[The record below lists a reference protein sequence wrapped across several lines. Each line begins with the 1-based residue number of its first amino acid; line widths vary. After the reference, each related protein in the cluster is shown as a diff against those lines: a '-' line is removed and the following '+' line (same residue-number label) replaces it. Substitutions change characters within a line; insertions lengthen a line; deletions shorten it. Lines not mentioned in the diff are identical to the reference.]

1 MIDSCGATPVFGVFS
16 VRPYRAQDAAKV
28 ERLYVSVANPY
39 RQEDA
44 DNVLSMQRR
53 ALRAQE
59 AGDRWSPLR
68 TEEPNVGE
76 QAHLAF
82 WVAVST
88 NGADEDVI
96 GTLGLRR
103 VGDQETAR
111 SDTAERSG
119 LPSTGDWVSR
129 GAVGEIRRLRVAL
142 EWRRRGVA
150 TALTRQLIAVSVESL
165 RLRGLVLNTTS
176 AQIPALAFYR
186 RLGFQELGRSYLGSY
201 ELVWMHLQ
209 IEPEPQ

>member
-1 MIDSCGATPVFGVFS
+1 MFS
-16 VRPYRAQDAAKV
+16 VRPYRAHDAAQV
-28 ERLYVSVANPY
+28 ERLYASVANPY

-44 DNVLSMQRR
+44 DNVLAMQRR
-53 ALRAQE
+53 ALHAQE
-59 AGDRWSPLR
+59 AGDRWSPLK
-68 TEEPNVGE
+68 TDEPDVGE

-82 WVAVST
+82 WVAVATSET
-88 NGADEDVI
+88 DEEVI

-103 VGDQETAR
+103 VGDEETAR

-119 LPSTGDWVSR
+119 LPSIGQWISSGD
-129 GAVGEIRRLRVAL
+129 VGEIRRLRVAL

-150 TALTRQLIAVSVESL
+150 TALTRHLTTASVESL
-165 RLRGLVLNTTS
+165 RLRSLVLNTTA

-186 RLGFQELGRSYLGSY
+186 RLGFKELGRSCLGAY

-209 IEPEPQ
+209 IEPEP

>member
-1 MIDSCGATPVFGVFS
+1 MFS
-16 VRPYRAQDAAKV
+16 IRPYRAHDAAPV
-28 ERLYVSVANPY
+28 ERLYASVANPY

-44 DNVLSMQRR
+44 DNVLAMQRR

-59 AGDRWSPLR
+59 ARDRWSPLKA
-68 TEEPNVGE
+68 EEPDVGE

-88 NGADEDVI
+88 NGADEEVI

-111 SDTAERSG
+111 NDTAERSG
-119 LPSTGDWVSR
+119 LPSTGNWVSS
-129 GAVGEIRRLRVAL
+129 GDVGEIRRLRVAP

-150 TALTRQLIAVSVESL
+150 TALTRQSITASVESL
-165 RLRGLVLNTTS
+165 RLRGLVLNTNLGADPGAGVLSPTWVPG
-176 AQIPALAFYR
+176 ARAILPGHLRVGVDAPAN
-186 RLGFQELGRSYLGSY
+186 
-201 ELVWMHLQ
+201 
-209 IEPEPQ
+209 